1 MTPEAR
7 QHRMILALAETRVAG
22 EPVLTAMA
30 RVPRE
35 YFVLPHFQAHAFDNM
50 ALPIGQG
57 QTISQPEIVAMM
69 TQALDVQ
76 PHHRVLEI
84 GTGSGYQTAI
94 LALLCDQIFTI
105 ERHEPLLTQAQERL
119 AGLGFS
125 HIHYHQGDGSLGWP
139 EAAPFD
145 CILVA
150 AAAEDEPPQPLL
162 DQLAVGGVMVLP
174 ISHDPLDQR
183 LVKIRRIG
191 ETDYVSEAMGAAR
204 FVPLVSDH
212 HAPSGP
218 LPVAKA
224 LTRLRRRR

>member
-7 QHRMILALAETRVAG
+7 QHRMILTLANHQVAG
-22 EPVLTAMA
+22 EQVLTAMA
-30 RVPRE
+30 RIPRE

-69 TQALDVQ
+69 TEALDVQ

-84 GTGSGYQTAI
+84 GTGSGYQTAV
-94 LALLCDQIFTI
+94 LALLCERLFTI
-105 ERHEPLLTQAQERL
+105 ERHEPLLVQAQDRL
-119 AGLGFS
+119 AGLGLG
-125 HIHYHQGDGSLGWP
+125 HIRYHHGDGYLGWP
-139 EAAPFD
+139 DAAPFD
-145 CILVA
+145 RILVA

-162 DQLAVGGVMVLP
+162 DQLAIGGVMVLP

-191 ETDYVSEAMGAAR
+191 ETDYLSEAMGAAR

-212 HAPSGP
+212 HTPSGP

>member
-7 QHRMILALAETRVAG
+7 QHRMILALANNRVAG
-22 EPVLTAMA
+22 ETVLTAMA

-69 TQALDVQ
+69 TEALEVQ
-76 PHHRVLEI
+76 PQHRVLEI
-84 GTGSGYQTAI
+84 GTGSGYQSAV
-94 LALLCDQIFTI
+94 LALLCAQLFTI
-105 ERHEPLLTQAQERL
+105 ERHAPLLEQARHRL
-119 AGLGFS
+119 DGLGFD
-125 HIHYHQGDGSLGWP
+125 HIRFHHGDGYLGWP
-139 EAAPFD
+139 DAAPFD
-145 CILVA
+145 RVLVA

-162 DQLAVGGVMVLP
+162 DQLAIGGIMVLP

-183 LVKIRRIG
+183 LVKIRRIS
-191 ETDYVSEAMGAAR
+191 ETEFLSDAMGAAR

-212 HAPSGP
+212 HTPSGP
-218 LPVAKA
+218 VPVAKA